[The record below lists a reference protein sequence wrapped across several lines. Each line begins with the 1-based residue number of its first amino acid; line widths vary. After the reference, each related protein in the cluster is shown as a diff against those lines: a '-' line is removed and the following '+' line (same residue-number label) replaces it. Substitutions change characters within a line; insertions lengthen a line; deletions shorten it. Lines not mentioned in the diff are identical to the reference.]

1 MKAQENNKLIAEF
14 MGFPKEADAVD
25 DRTIAYYVGESILWT
40 DNTDNE
46 NEDDVFHPDD
56 MQFHKSWDWL
66 MPVVEKIFSLGYD
79 YEIKPRYMVIKERLS
94 SEVLVSKCFVYDK
107 SQKEIIYDAV
117 VEFINEYNKNESTD

>member
-1 MKAQENNKLIAEF
+1 MKDNERISEF

-66 MPVVEKIFSLGYD
+66 MPVVEKCLIGEAEHSEDVSNLAIKNIYESICNQDISLAH
-79 YEIKPRYMVIKERLS
+79 
-94 SEVLVSKCFVYDK
+94 K
-107 SQKEIIYDAV
+107 SV
-117 VEFINEYNKNESTD
+117 VEFINQYNKNKKK